1 MAECQSRCVEGL
13 SGSSTS
19 DEVGATSV
27 RAGDPA
33 APTPAVYRVPHDG
46 VSHMLQV
53 NPDLMG
59 PAGVQLQSEQVHA
72 LESRHHRRFGPG
84 GPAGG

>member
-1 MAECQSRCVEGL
+1 VEGL

-19 DEVGATSV
+19 DDLGATSV
-27 RAGDPA
+27 PSGDPA
-33 APTPAVYRVPHDG
+33 APTPPVYRVPHDG

-53 NPDLMG
+53 YPDLMG
-59 PAGVQLQSEQVHA
+59 SAGVQLQSEQVHA
-72 LESRHHRRFGPG
+72 LESRHYRRFGPG